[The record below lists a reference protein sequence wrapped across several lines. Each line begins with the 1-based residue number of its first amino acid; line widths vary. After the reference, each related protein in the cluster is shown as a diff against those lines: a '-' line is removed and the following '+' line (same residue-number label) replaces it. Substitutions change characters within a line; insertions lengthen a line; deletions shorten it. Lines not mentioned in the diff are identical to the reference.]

1 MKFDAEELIIH
12 QPDEV
17 PPGQKLTAM
26 GITLLF
32 WGALLYLWQ
41 PLISILAWGLNIDL
55 FYNHMV
61 LLGGYEAFLQLLAE
75 YLEVII
81 ALGGGLIIW
90 ARINLWR
97 FRGKGRRRGVGST
110 DMEKLHG
117 HFGVRHDALTA
128 AKNSRIVKLS
138 INDEGKVTAIQ
149 VAADPQFTQTTMAS
163 TEPLR

>member
-1 MKFDAEELIIH
+1 MKFDADELIIN
-12 QPDEV
+12 QPDLV
-17 PPGQKLTAM
+17 PAGQKFTAM
-26 GITLLF
+26 GITLFF

-55 FYNHMV
+55 FYSHMI
-61 LLGGYEAFLQLLAE
+61 LLGGYEAFLQLLAG
-75 YLEVII
+75 YLEVIV

-97 FRGKGRRRGVGST
+97 FRGKDRRRGVGVT

-117 HFGVRHDALTA
+117 DFGVGPDALA
-128 AKNSRIVKLS
+128 AANNSRIVKIS
-138 INDEGKVTAIQ
+138 INDEGRMTNIQ